1 MHRALLWR
9 RDRFSRDL
17 GGGVQQSP
25 PPQHLHH
32 CSTGNPA
39 GNPEIPMARQ
49 SVIYHRFS
57 QLIPAEEPFSLCE
70 QPALGSDDSCSW
82 HLLMQMHPPCALMG
96 IAGTSGREKE
106 ALCKHCKPGREISAH
121 SSCGEHRSRRTQPRS
136 AGHGA
141 QSSRA
146 TALLS
151 SPLTLPRPLRG
162 AICSADLTPP
172 CG

>member
-1 MHRALLWR
+1 
-9 RDRFSRDL
+9 
-17 GGGVQQSP
+17 
-25 PPQHLHH
+25 
-32 CSTGNPA
+32 
-39 GNPEIPMARQ
+39 MARQ

-151 SPLTLPRPLRG
+151 CSTDAAQTSPRRDLLCRPHTAVWIISG
-162 AICSADLTPP
+162 N
-172 CG
+172 